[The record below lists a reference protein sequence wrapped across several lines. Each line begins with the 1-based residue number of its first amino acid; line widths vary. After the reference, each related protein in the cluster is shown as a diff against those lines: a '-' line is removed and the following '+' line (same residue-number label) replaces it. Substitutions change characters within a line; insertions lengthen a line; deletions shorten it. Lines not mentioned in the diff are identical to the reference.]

1 MRKVLFSLIFLLAA
15 FIPASLHAGHAISET
30 SNKISIHD
38 IIPHFYQSDTE
49 SILINDI
56 LEDTTDDSNSNES
69 DRKKTSSAKSTVHEN
84 FHAGNSHDFRP
95 VKTCSSHISVVQK
108 TSRYV
113 LLSVFRL

>member
-15 FIPASLHAGHAISET
+15 FIPASLHAGHAISAT
-30 SNKISIHD
+30 SNKMSFHD

-49 SILINDI
+49 SILINDV